1 MKQIEIR
8 RLNFPRAAEARG
20 ITIVIDVIR
29 AFTVAAYAFAGGA
42 SRLWLVRTTDEAFA
56 LRRQEPGALL
66 AGEIG
71 GRLIPGFDFNN
82 SPALM
87 AKAHVAG
94 RLLIQRTGAGT
105 QGAVN
110 ASHSQRLLICSLV
123 NAKATAQ
130 YAYALATETGEL
142 ITLLPTG
149 KPDEAFPLTEDDF
162 CADYLEA
169 LITGR
174 NDAPQVLADRIVR
187 LRLGRFTEW
196 QQGNEQD
203 FPVEDIE
210 KILDA
215 DRFRFAMV
223 GTRQEWDGI
232 TYVEVKRMDV
242 PVS

>member
-1 MKQIEIR
+1 MRNIEIR
-8 RLNFPRAAEARG
+8 RVNRLEAVDSRG
-20 ITIVIDVIR
+20 GGIVIDVIR
-29 AFTVAAYAFAGGA
+29 AFTVAAYAFARGA
-42 SRLWLVRTTDEAFA
+42 DRLWLVRTVDEAFA
-56 LRRQEPGALL
+56 LREREPQALL

-87 AKAHVAG
+87 AKAHVTG

-169 LITGR
+169 LITYR
-174 NDAPQVLADRIVR
+174 
-187 LRLGRFTEW
+187 E
-196 QQGNEQD
+196 
-203 FPVEDIE
+203 
-210 KILDA
+210 
-215 DRFRFAMV
+215 
-223 GTRQEWDGI
+223 
-232 TYVEVKRMDV
+232 
-242 PVS
+242 